1 MKNRQSRETEPQ
13 TTQNHYTE
21 NSNVMYT
28 KSKYIKQTLNKNA
41 QNALLPQITRM
52 KQGTYKKNR
61 ATQVICMFY
70 FCSVFSLKGGGG
82 ILEFVLAPKGF
93 YIIWLSK
100 YFDLRYMTQNKD
112 EQNQKTQQRKLETKL
127 AARNQP
133 ETGMKRN

>member
-1 MKNRQSRETEPQ
+1 MYI
-13 TTQNHYTE
+13 TTHFTSSSSSQFLVG
-21 NSNVMYT
+21 S
-28 KSKYIKQTLNKNA
+28 
-41 QNALLPQITRM
+41 ALLILFL
-52 KQGTYKKNR
+52 
-61 ATQVICMFY
+61 VFFVVLHVLFL
-70 FCSVFSLKGGGG
+70 FCFFFEGGGG

-127 AARNQP
+127 AARSQP

>member
-1 MKNRQSRETEPQ
+1 MKNGQSRETEPQ

-41 QNALLPQITRM
+41 QNALLSQITRM

-61 ATQVICMFY
+61 ATHVICMFY
-70 FCSVFSLKGGGG
+70 FCSVFLKGGG

-112 EQNQKTQQRKLETKL
+112 EQNQKTQQRKLEAKL
-127 AARNQP
+127 AARRQP

>member
-61 ATQVICMFY
+61 ATHVICMFY
-70 FCSVFSLKGGGG
+70 FCSVFSLKGGKVFWNLFLLPKDF
-82 ILEFVLAPKGF
+82 ILFGSPNILTLG
-93 YIIWLSK
+93 
-100 YFDLRYMTQNKD
+100 T
-112 EQNQKTQQRKLETKL
+112 
-127 AARNQP
+127 
-133 ETGMKRN
+133 

>member
-1 MKNRQSRETEPQ
+1 MSSACFIFVLFFLWR
-13 TTQNHYTE
+13 
-21 NSNVMYT
+21 
-28 KSKYIKQTLNKNA
+28 
-41 QNALLPQITRM
+41 
-52 KQGTYKKNR
+52 
-61 ATQVICMFY
+61 
-70 FCSVFSLKGGGG
+70 GGGG

-127 AARNQP
+127 AARSQP

>member
-61 ATQVICMFY
+61 ATHVICMFY
-70 FCSVFSLKGGGG
+70 FCSVFSLKGGGEVFG
-82 ILEFVLAPKGF
+82 NLYLLPKDFILFGSPNMLTLG
-93 YIIWLSK
+93 
-100 YFDLRYMTQNKD
+100 T
-112 EQNQKTQQRKLETKL
+112 
-127 AARNQP
+127 
-133 ETGMKRN
+133 